1 MVQSFKLRSFK
12 AQLMGVSA
20 AIQGSPAI
28 AVAIVVVVVATVATG
43 CTLWISPKWL
53 KAGYCHR
60 ARQRKSGACREW
72 MRLDWHSNDYISY
85 FHAHRE
91 RHPHTR
97 GITRQGQHEFRAGDR
112 VPTREPCI
120 LGHRTRSGNAHR
132 TCRPLGPQPPSS
144 LFIWDFLAL
153 LSEISYFS

>member
-1 MVQSFKLRSFK
+1 MQSFNLRSFK

-28 AVAIVVVVVATVATG
+28 AVAIVVVVVAIVATG

-60 ARQRKSGACREW
+60 ARRRKSGACHEC
-72 MRLDWHSNDYISY
+72 MRLNWHSSSYISC

-91 RHPHTR
+91 QRLHAS
-97 GITRQGQHEFRAGDR
+97 GVARQDQYEFRVGDR

-120 LGHRTRSGNAHR
+120 LGHRTRPSNANR

-144 LFIWDFLAL
+144 FFIRDFLVL